1 MPQLVTR
8 IDDET
13 AAAIDAL
20 VDEGEFAS
28 RSDVVRAGILRLVD
42 DRRRRAIGGQIIAGY
57 ERALRATGSAT
68 PSPHSP
74 TAEPEGPQSPCSIP
88 FPPASR
94 KSVYGM
100 RMARVNV
107 YLPDNLAAEAKR
119 ARLNVSAITQDAIRS
134 TLAVSATDT
143 WLAELEQLDR
153 TMIEHNTAV
162 RAVAETKDELW
173 GDG

>member
-1 MPQLVTR
+1 
-8 IDDET
+8 
-13 AAAIDAL
+13 
-20 VDEGEFAS
+20 
-28 RSDVVRAGILRLVD
+28 
-42 DRRRRAIGGQIIAGY
+42 
-57 ERALRATGSAT
+57 
-68 PSPHSP
+68 
-74 TAEPEGPQSPCSIP
+74 
-88 FPPASR
+88 
-94 KSVYGM
+94 M

-134 TLAVSATDT
+134 TLAASATDT

-153 TMIEHNTAV
+153 TMIDHDTAV